1 MSTNY
6 INNSLF
12 IEKVKIETLV
22 KNNLTPFYVYSS
34 DVIKENFNLL
44 KKNIGKNIFYS
55 VKANSNQSIISLLLS
70 LGSGFDV
77 VSEEELIRVLK
88 VNAE

>member
-34 DVIKENFNLL
+34 DSIKENFNLL
-44 KKNIGKNIFYS
+44 KKILEKIY
-55 VKANSNQSIISLLLS
+55 IILLKQ
-70 LGSGFDV
+70 
-77 VSEEELIRVLK
+77 IPIKR
-88 VNAE
+88 

>member
-34 DVIKENFNLL
+34 DSIKENFNLL
-44 KKNIGKNIFYS
+44 KKILEKIYIILLKQIPIKQLFHYYLVWDLVLMLYQKKN
-55 VKANSNQSIISLLLS
+55 
-70 LGSGFDV
+70 
-77 VSEEELIRVLK
+77 
-88 VNAE
+88 